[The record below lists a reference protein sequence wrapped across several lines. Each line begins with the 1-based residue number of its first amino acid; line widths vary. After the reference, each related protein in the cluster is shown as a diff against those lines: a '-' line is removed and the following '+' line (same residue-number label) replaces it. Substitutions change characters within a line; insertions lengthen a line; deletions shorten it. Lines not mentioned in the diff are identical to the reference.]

1 MACWAVR
8 RPSGLD
14 RAAISAVRRGA
25 TILRQGPPTT
35 RLWDGEAGFRDKVA
49 AAPGPF
55 RIEVA
60 HRRFKKWARAL
71 HIWNPHP
78 GREHYGAARDQ
89 NADVV
94 RAERNG
100 FGHLG
105 EAGAIERDALVV
117 VPGADGFAGSKQKAS
132 AMPHQGLGIVWILG
146 EPRLAQ
152 RHRALES
159 GSVAGKP
166 FEHVFAREIIEW
178 LNRLRVGH
186 AGRGHGETNGD
197 QPSSKPTHVSFSLPV
212 FLDRNSISR
221 WATCSSNA
229 VRPRSVSA
237 YRVCG
242 LRWTKRLSTET

>member
-1 MACWAVR
+1 MGRQAFKI
-8 RPSGLD
+8 GL
-14 RAAISAVRRGA
+14 
-25 TILRQGPPTT
+25 LQRQD
-35 RLWDGEAGFRDKVA
+35 LF
-49 AAPGPF
+49 
-55 RIEVA
+55 EVA
-60 HRRFKKWARAL
+60 HRRFKKSARAL

-105 EAGAIERDALVV
+105 EAGPVERDALVV
-117 VPGADGFAGSKQKAS
+117 VPGADGFAGPKQKAS
-132 AMPHQGLGIVWILG
+132 AMPHQSLGVVWILG

-159 GSVAGKP
+159 SGIAGKSS
-166 FEHVFAREIIEW
+166 EHVLAHEIVES
-178 LNRLRVGH
+178 LSHLRVGH
-186 AGRGHGETNGD
+186 AGRGHGESNSD
-197 QPSSKPTHVSFSLPV
+197 QPCSKAAHLSFSLSD

-221 WATCSSNA
+221 WATWSSSA

-242 LRWTKRLSTET
+242 LRWTKRLSMET